1 MHYNLRNTGAA
12 KARKGYRQRQGG
24 PSAAP
29 YMVLGGPYFLP
40 WLVRGD
46 QVFCRVRSGGTDFG
60 GTNYRMTGQER
71 LHGRYSR
78 TITIPGTLYK
88 IRGASEL

>member
-1 MHYNLRNTGAA
+1 MQYNKKIPAQLRQERGTVSG
-12 KARKGYRQRQGG
+12 KGG

-46 QVFCRVRSGGTDFG
+46 QVFCRGRSGGTDFG
-60 GTNYRMTGQER
+60 GDQLLYDRFTEEEKMKNVMTRNG
-71 LHGRYSR
+71 
-78 TITIPGTLYK
+78 K
-88 IRGASEL
+88 ICV